1 MDQSARDAIWQTGLV
16 DLPVVALEPVAEE
29 DKAALANLVQLY
41 RYDFS
46 EVRAYELTE
55 HGTFV
60 YRFLDHYWCEPGR
73 HAFFI
78 RVGGRLAGFALARDV
93 GDEHEVA
100 EFFVVRRHR
109 RAGVGRTAAL
119 DLFSRLP
126 GRWSLF
132 HDSANE
138 AASSFWERVVI
149 HASAGVFER
158 EDITTSAGFVGRR
171 YRFRPSSDM
180 AVVLPAPDE
189 LGAPSRTRDEDAHPG
204 R

>member
-1 MDQSARDAIWQTGLV
+1 M
-16 DLPVVALEPVAEE
+16 DLPVAALEPVAEE
-29 DKAALANLVQLY
+29 DKAALANLVLVQLY

-78 RVGGRLAGFALARDV
+78 RVGGRFAGFASARDA
-93 GDEHEVA
+93 GGEHEHEVE

-119 DLFSRLP
+119 DLFARLP
-126 GRWSLF
+126 GRWPLV
-132 HDSANE
+132 HDDANE
-138 AASSFWERVVI
+138 AASRFWERVVI
-149 HASAGVFER
+149 HASVGVFER
-158 EDITTSAGFVGRR
+158 EEVTTSAGIVGHR
-171 YRFRPSSDM
+171 YRFRPLSDM
-180 AVVLPAPDE
+180 AVVLPIPSE
-189 LGAPSRTRDEDAHPG
+189 QGTPSRTRGEDAHPG
-204 R
+204 T